1 MKKSPERR
9 RIAGMKKDARR
20 LFMHGLIS
28 SGSLDSMTKA
38 LTSAEKKL

>member
-1 MKKSPERR
+1 MKKSTERR

-28 SGSLDSMTKA
+28 AGSLDSMTKA
-38 LTSAEKKL
+38 LTSVERKL

>member
-1 MKKSPERR
+1 MKKSTERR

-20 LFMHGLIS
+20 LFMNGLIS